1 MSPFLTRKLL
11 YWSMFLEEMSE
22 SLLCYR
28 SPWWLGYLYFGCLYK
43 QPEAKEGYNLMRKW
57 RCLNYRWLLG
67 MPQLKK
73 NNSLSIFLFTPGLN
87 KLTKK
92 KLILLDRLKQVCIWW
107 WNTDYSLYILHY
119 IVRINYDFDCQTWNM
134 PNKEKKI
141 GFTQMW
147 RSWIYFRK

>member
-11 YWSMFLEEMSE
+11 YWSMFLEEMPE

-92 KLILLDRLKQVCIWW
+92 KINITWQAE
-107 WNTDYSLYILHY
+107 TSLYLMMKYTLFTIYSSLY
-119 IVRINYDFDCQTWNM
+119 CQDQLWFRLPNM
-134 PNKEKKI
+134 KHAKQGKKNW
-141 GFTQMW
+141 FY
-147 RSWIYFRK
+147 SNVKKLNLL